1 MKQTKSGM
9 SPFIVFGG
17 SLVEPEEEMAI
28 AAENEVLVQVES
40 ILQAVE
46 SLMCVYCVCN
56 IEYSKECLNTFIFL
70 QRNILEAYD
79 MILMSELTNIYKWL
93 IPVSW
98 DR

>member
-28 AAENEVLVQVES
+28 AAENEVLVQVEG

-46 SLMCVYCVCN
+46 SLMCVYYV
-56 IEYSKECLNTFIFL
+56 
-70 QRNILEAYD
+70 
-79 MILMSELTNIYKWL
+79 
-93 IPVSW
+93 
-98 DR
+98 